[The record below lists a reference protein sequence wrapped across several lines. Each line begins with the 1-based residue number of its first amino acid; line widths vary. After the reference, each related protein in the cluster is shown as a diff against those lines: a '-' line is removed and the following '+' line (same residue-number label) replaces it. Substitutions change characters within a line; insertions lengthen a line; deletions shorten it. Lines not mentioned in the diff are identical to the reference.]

1 MEQVTILHKEEKLV
15 DLVVVVDVVV
25 HHLVVHLLTVH
36 SKDIKV
42 DRVDMMEVLEEMT
55 MVEEAVVPVE
65 TGMMQVLPQP
75 LLDQELFLPLVVTVE

>member
-15 DLVVVVDVVV
+15 DPVVVVDVVV
-25 HHLVVHLLTVH
+25 HHLVVHLLILH
-36 SKDIKV
+36 SKDTKV

-65 TGMMQVLPQP
+65 TGMMQVLPQL